1 MTADSY
7 TFNGMRARDRILV
20 LQKECELL
28 ELERAGCK
36 QVIAQLLQIVA
47 NVALTATQAHEVTA
61 EIAERRR
68 ILRVIL
74 QRMEGRRA
82 SIKQFDK
89 RDRAAKLRTQ
99 RAQDFHEE
107 RVAPCSP

>member
-7 TFNGMRARDRILV
+7 IFHGMRARDRVLV
-20 LQKECELL
+20 LRKECELM
-28 ELERAGCK
+28 ELERMGCR

-61 EIAERRR
+61 ELAERRR
-68 ILRVIL
+68 ILRRIL
-74 QRMEGRRA
+74 QRMEKRRA
-82 SIKQFDK
+82 SIKQFEK

-99 RAQDFHEE
+99 RAQDFNEQ
-107 RVAPCSP
+107 RAA